1 MCVCVWG
8 AINLWIF
15 FFNSFEGCI
24 RKLENLLP
32 VTWCGRVWSW
42 ADEPGSRSLWCQP
55 ALLTLIYPDNHF
67 QTSLSC
73 SRSGSVI
80 HLSVIQLSGLFIS
93 ECVCELQTCCAPL
106 SALLPLLSLPSPLA
120 GTGRVKGG
128 RASVCQV
135 GLVLQPQQQHTVIRV
150 GRKQPLRLGS
160 IKL

>member
-1 MCVCVWG
+1 MWG
-8 AINLWIF
+8 AINLWF
-15 FFNSFEGCI
+15 FSSILLRGASENSRISC
-24 RKLENLLP
+24 R
-32 VTWCGRVWSW
+32 S
-42 ADEPGSRSLWCQP
+42 PGVGACE
-55 ALLTLIYPDNHF
+55 AE
-67 QTSLSC
+67 QTSLAAGPSDVNLLSWHLSTQTITFKLLFPARAPALWFT
-73 SRSGSVI
+73 SRSSNY
-80 HLSVIQLSGLFIS
+80 LAFFIS

>member
-1 MCVCVWG
+1 MG
-8 AINLWIF
+8 GINLCF
-15 FFNSFEGCI
+15 FSSVCLNRASEDWGI
-24 RKLENLLP
+24 YWR
-32 VTWCGRVWSW
+32 S
-42 ADEPGSRSLWCQP
+42 PGVGACE
-55 ALLTLIYPDNHF
+55 AE
-67 QTSLSC
+67 QTSLAAGTSDVNLLSWHLSAQTITFKLLLPAPAPALWFT
-73 SRSGSVI
+73 SRSSNY
-80 HLSVIQLSGLFIS
+80 LAFFIS
-93 ECVCELQTCCAPL
+93 ECVCELQTCCASL